1 MAREKGKGS
10 REAKGTGNNSNRRQ
24 HRHCYIEKEIRN
36 GIKTRKNTNTYTH
49 SIHGEGSEEEGM
61 RVLRKMTE
69 KYRVRGNEKG

>member
-36 GIKTRKNTNTYTH
+36 GIKLDRIQTLTHIAYMVKGVRK
-49 SIHGEGSEEEGM
+49 
-61 RVLRKMTE
+61 
-69 KYRVRGNEKG
+69 RG